1 MASKGSVLSKAGASS
16 IKAPRVVPADSK
28 EVVADTAGKL
38 DPTGTASLPATPW
51 AKESSTAAEKLES
64 VQDQSGLVV
73 DKRTLQGRREN
84 RGFTVSVGT
93 GGNSLMTDNAM
104 MRANRRAQTHT
115 GVESRRGD
123 FAIPEEAKV
132 ELAEKSKH
140 MQARKRRGSVSIGE
154 VAPDEEITT
163 ALRESTTC
171 FVHGLNVEGQA
182 HMDEREWSFLHDQR
196 RLPGSISP
204 TVMCQKGSKGHG
216 DKAPNQ
222 DNFSISYFK
231 NGYTMAT
238 VMDGH
243 GPFGHIVSHRC
254 VRTVPFYLSQSP
266 SFPSNMKEAL
276 IEAFETAQADLV
288 GHALQNSWDVQ
299 ASGSTAIAAIWK
311 GNKLWTANV
320 GDSRC
325 IIGSETERKLLFE
338 TEDHKPQDAKEK
350 ARIESRGGE
359 VRSKTYP
366 DGWVNHRIFVK
377 GATYPG
383 LCMARTFGDESVKAH
398 GVIATPE
405 VAEVTLDMDKKPF
418 IILASDGVWEFMDS
432 QFVIK
437 AMSKKIS
444 TDGPKTSIQKLQR
457 EAQKRWRDEEQD
469 YCDDITSM
477 LIQLR

>member
-1 MASKGSVLSKAGASS
+1 MAAKGSVLAKAGASS

-28 EVVADTAGKL
+28 EGESSGKQ
-38 DPTGTASLPATPW
+38 DPTASLPATPW
-51 AKESSTAAEKLES
+51 GKESSTAAEKLES
-64 VQDQSGLVV
+64 LQEQTRLSV
-73 DKRTLQGRREN
+73 DKRTLDGRRGN
-84 RGFTVSVGT
+84 RGFTVSAGT
-93 GGNSLMTDNAM
+93 GGNSLMTNNAV

-115 GVESRRGD
+115 GAETRRGD
-123 FAIPEEAKV
+123 FALSEEAKV
-132 ELAEKSKH
+132 ELTEKNKN
-140 MQARKRRGSVSIGE
+140 MQARKRRGSASIGE
-154 VAPDEEITT
+154 VAPDEEIAS
-163 ALRESTTC
+163 ALRESATC
-171 FVHGLNVEGQA
+171 HVHGLNVEGQS
-182 HMDEREWSFLHDQR
+182 HMDEREWTFLHDPR
-196 RLPGSISP
+196 KLPGSTP
-204 TVMCQKGSKGHG
+204 PVVMCQKGSKGYR
-216 DKAPNQ
+216 DTAPNQ
-222 DNFSISYFK
+222 DNFSITYFK
-231 NGYTMAT
+231 NGYTLAT

-254 VRTVPFYLSQSP
+254 VQTVPFYLSQSP

-276 IEAFETAQADLV
+276 IEAFETAQTDLV
-288 GHALQNSWDVQ
+288 GHALQNAWDVQ
-299 ASGSTAIAAIWK
+299 ASGSTAVACLWK
-311 GNKLWTANV
+311 GNKMWTANV

-338 TEDHKPQDAKEK
+338 TADHKPQDAKEK

-405 VAEVTLDMDKKPF
+405 VEEVTLDLDKKPF
-418 IILASDGVWEFMDS
+418 IILASDGVWEFMES

-444 TDGPKTSIQKLQR
+444 TEGPKTSVQKLQR